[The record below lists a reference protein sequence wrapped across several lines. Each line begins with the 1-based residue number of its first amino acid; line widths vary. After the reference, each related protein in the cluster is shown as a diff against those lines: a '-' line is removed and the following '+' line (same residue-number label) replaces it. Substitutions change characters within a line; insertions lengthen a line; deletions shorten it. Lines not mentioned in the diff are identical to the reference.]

1 MGMERGLGMNAAA
14 AAAADWQSLSE
25 QRAGLAA
32 SFVTIGG
39 AMSCRLG

>member
-1 MGMERGLGMNAAA
+1 MGMERGLGMNA